1 LTALTPPPGTV
12 WPGKP
17 PAAIVQ
23 KTSRDVNS
31 ALAMPDVH
39 EKMDTHCAEDGG
51 DAPEKFAQFIR
62 SDQDIWT
69 KVVNEAKVKLET

>member
-1 LTALTPPPGTV
+1 
-12 WPGKP
+12 
-17 PAAIVQ
+17 
-23 KTSRDVNS
+23 
-31 ALAMPDVH
+31 MPDVY